1 MKDCNCKNGPSM
13 NEMLEG
19 ENENKVKLKLGSNI
33 LKYSLKTL
41 GFLLFLI
48 LLPIINLIIIWFA
61 FNLFVLNKNVDIKQM
76 LMFIGNGFRKT
87 EIEETLTD
95 DELDMLTEDDVYMV
109 GVEDITNKITS
120 K

>member
-1 MKDCNCKNGPSM
+1 M

-41 GFLLFLI
+41 GFLFFLI
-48 LLPIINLIIIWFA
+48 LLPFINLAIIWFA
-61 FNLFVLNKNVDIKQM
+61 FNIFVLNKNVDIKQM
-76 LMFIGNGFRKT
+76 LMFIGTGFKKT
-87 EIEETLTD
+87 EVDKTLTD
-95 DELDMLTEDDVYMV
+95 DELDVLTEDDVYMV